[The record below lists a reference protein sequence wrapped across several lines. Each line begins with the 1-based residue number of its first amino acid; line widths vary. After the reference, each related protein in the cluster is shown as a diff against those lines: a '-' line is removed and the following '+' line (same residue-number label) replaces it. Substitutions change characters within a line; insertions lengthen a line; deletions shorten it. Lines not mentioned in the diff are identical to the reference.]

1 MTKQTISFALATAS
15 EIYQKQLSD
24 PALNVYYEIF
34 KEFEDKIFLKAL
46 KESVMSS
53 KFFPTPADI
62 IYQID
67 PNYVEKQKW
76 AEWVKEKE
84 IEEDKNNDNKRIQ

>member
-1 MTKQTISFALATAS
+1 
-15 EIYQKQLSD
+15 
-24 PALNVYYEIF
+24 
-34 KEFEDKIFLKAL
+34 
-46 KESVMSS
+46 MSS